1 MRWDKKD
8 SPHKGWTEIGMEDL
22 GEEAEFGEDI
32 EYERC
37 EMCGNEKIRYVHI
50 MTHPEFPGELRVGCI
65 CACHMTD
72 DYENPEARER
82 DLKNRVQRKKN
93 FMKKEWRQVF
103 RTGNFTLKYKGENI
117 TIMRSKY
124 DTGWGVIYA
133 GKWRWDYH
141 GRKISDFDTARLVA
155 FNLFDEMYNSRSE
168 AQPYWDGDRW
178 LYCE

>member
-1 MRWDKKD
+1 
-8 SPHKGWTEIGMEDL
+8 MEDL

-93 FMKKEWRQVF
+93 FMKKEWRQVV

>member
-1 MRWDKKD
+1 MRWDKKGIPD
-8 SPHKGWTEIGMEDL
+8 KGWTEIGIEDL
-22 GEEAEFGEDI
+22 GEEVDFGEEI
-32 EYERC
+32 RYERC

-50 MTHPEFPGELRVGCI
+50 MTHPEYRGELRVGCD
-65 CACHMTD
+65 CACKMTD

-93 FMKKEWRQVF
+93 FMKKEWRQVV
-103 RTGNFTLKYKGENI
+103 RSGNFTLKYKGENI

-124 DTGWGVIYA
+124 GTGWGVCYA
-133 GKWRWDYH
+133 GEWRWNYH
-141 GRKISDFDTARLVA
+141 GKKISDFDTARLVA